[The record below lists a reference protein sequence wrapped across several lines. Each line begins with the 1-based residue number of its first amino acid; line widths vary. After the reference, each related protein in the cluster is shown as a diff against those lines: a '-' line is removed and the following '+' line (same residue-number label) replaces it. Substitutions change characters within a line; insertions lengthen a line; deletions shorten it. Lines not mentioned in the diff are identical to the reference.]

1 LKPSRKSFIA
11 AGLLTFLAGLV
22 ILFPARVAYRW
33 FAPENTQL
41 SGISGSVWSGAAQE
55 MSVAGLYLRDLR
67 WRLRP
72 LQLVTAKIA
81 LSLEASLSSG
91 FVEAN
96 VAVGPGGRIAV
107 TDLNGS
113 VPLQAVAALVRIP
126 GLSGNASVQL
136 AELDV
141 RNGLPVAVVGTVA
154 VANLVAP
161 PIDSGSIGGYRAEF
175 FTAADGVSASV
186 EDTDA
191 VFDFAGSLKISPD
204 RSYQFIGRIA
214 PTDRTS
220 EKLRQQL
227 RFLGSPDERGQHQIR
242 LEGTL

>member
-1 LKPSRKSFIA
+1 MPRRKFFIA
-11 AGLLTFLAGLV
+11 AGLLTFIAGFV
-22 ILFPARVAYRW
+22 ALFPARVAYRW
-33 FAPENTQL
+33 FAPDNTQL
-41 SGISGSVWSGAAQE
+41 GGISGSIWSGSAQE
-55 MSVAGLYLRDLR
+55 MSLAGLYLHDVR
-67 WRLRP
+67 WQLRP
-72 LQLVTAKIA
+72 MKLITARLA

-91 FVEAN
+91 FVEAD
-96 VAVGPGGRIAV
+96 VAVSPDGSILV

-113 VPLQAVAALVRIP
+113 LPLQAVTGLVRIP

-136 AELDV
+136 TELEV
-141 RNGLPVAVVGTVA
+141 RDGLPVAVVGTVA

-161 PIDSGSIGGYRAEF
+161 PVDSASIGGYRAEF
-175 FTAADGVSASV
+175 FTDADGVRASV

-191 VFDFAGSLKISPD
+191 VFDLAGTLKISPD

-242 LEGTL
+242 LEGSL